1 MNNTAVPPAPL
12 HQAQLFACAGN
23 RDDTDNLAEAAH
35 AWARSLPDALHS
47 EIGINDPGP
56 DSMGLGDAFTTEASG
71 LPDILVSLAGEDQV
85 AVVRH
90 FARLA
95 SEIGLGLS
103 PASAILGARRHCIL
117 PGDGPVRLF
126 YAISRLPGL
135 SREQFQHY
143 WLNQHAELGRQ
154 LIPPYSYFQSHS
166 DDQLNTS
173 LADATGLT
181 VSPFDGVVALHFP
194 DRDACDRQLG
204 RADVNA
210 IALEDEKKFIDH
222 ERVLMGCYR
231 VLPREF

>member
-1 MNNTAVPPAPL
+1 MNDHATPLAPL
-12 HQAQLFACAGN
+12 YQAQLFACAGN
-23 RDDTDNLAEAAH
+23 RGDTDNLAEATR
-35 AWARSLPDALHS
+35 AWARLLPHALHS

-56 DSMGLGDAFTTEASG
+56 DAMGLGDAFATGAG
-71 LPDILVSLAGEDQV
+71 ALPDVLVSLAGKDEV

-95 SEIGLGLS
+95 SEIGPGLS
-103 PASAILGARRHCIL
+103 PASATLGARLHCIL

-143 WLNQHAELGRQ
+143 WLHHHAELGRQ

-166 DDQLNTS
+166 DDPLSTS
-173 LADATGLT
+173 LADATGLA

-204 RADVNA
+204 RADVNVV
-210 IALEDEKKFIDH
+210 ALEDEKKFIDH
-222 ERVLMGCYR
+222 DRVLMGCYR